1 MAKNYT
7 SEEVILKVNT
17 AINNFNSGIEALK
30 IENSKKTLEQEEPV
44 VRDNTKKS
52 KTAEQVDKQYDTDS
66 YELYIKDVL
75 DSLKTSGADQSQW
88 TSVIENTCNTAN
100 NVLIL
105 IKDKKHQLANSKNPE
120 DSKKINAELQ
130 ETFKS
135 LKNLKAMIEKQK
147 ILQEL
152 ERKKLDINRQK
163 VEQIKLRELV
173 ILAEILTLPVNTTV
187 QHLVNKEQDEQELLL
202 HQIEADN
209 KTKKQEEIQ
218 VNGEIGVKMQE
229 TTSKDPVFLP
239 NKDEIGIKS
248 SNLSV
253 INTDVSEISSA
264 KYDPTTLFDKK
275 EKENRSKSSTALSPI
290 LTVDNNSIN
299 SGPSEENK
307 IKNIH
312 FLPAHKMIVV
322 EKNTLKGKK
331 NKKREKVKLK
341 QNDEEVLS
349 AIVDKKQFVVY
360 KKVKDT
366 QGYGIVKHG
375 DIIKEQ
381 LSNGTYILS
390 PVSKNISR
398 VMFKDD
404 FEDNYFTLKIKKGQ
418 KIKLGENFKGKV
430 TEYKSATYKS
440 QQTTKGHGI
449 AYARSPVELGNKRDY
464 SRGGYRR
471 G

>member
-44 VRDNTKKS
+44 IRDNTKKF
-52 KTAEQVDKQYDTDS
+52 KTTKQDNKQYDTDS
-66 YELYIKDVL
+66 YETYIKDIL
-75 DSLKTSGADQSQW
+75 DSLKTSGEEQSQW
-88 TSVIENTCNTAN
+88 TTLIENTCNTAN
-100 NVLIL
+100 NLLIV
-105 IKDKKHQLANSKNPE
+105 IKDKKYQLANSKNSE
-120 DSKKINAELQ
+120 DSERINKELQ
-130 ETFKS
+130 EELKS
-135 LKNLKAMIEKQK
+135 LKRLKAMIEKQK

-152 ERKKLDINRQK
+152 EKKQLNNAHQK
-163 VEQIKLRELV
+163 VAPAKLNDLV
-173 ILAEILTLPVNTTV
+173 MMARILTLPAHAAV
-187 QHLVNKEQDEQELLL
+187 QHFANKEQDEQELLL
-202 HQIEADN
+202 HQIETDN

-322 EKNTLKGKK
+322 EKNTSKSKK
-331 NKKREKVKLK
+331 NKKQKKAKLK

-349 AIVDKKQFVVY
+349 AVIDGKQFIVY
-360 KKVKDT
+360 KKVKGS
-366 QGYGIVKHG
+366 QGYEVIRHG

-418 KIKLGENFKGKV
+418 KIKLGENFKEKV
-430 TEYKSATYKS
+430 TEYKSAAYKS